1 MATQRPKAEDVG
13 DSGLRL
19 GGGALAGLSGVGIL
33 AVFMAQNLDD
43 VTVHFLVW
51 DFACPVWLLILGA
64 AVLGGLVWFGIGL
77 VRTRRRRKDRRE
89 DRRSRRRE

>member
-1 MATQRPKAEDVG
+1 MAQRQNAEDVG

-33 AVFMAQNLDD
+33 AVFMAQNRDD
-43 VTVHFLVW
+43 VTVSFLVW

-64 AVLGGLVWFGIGL
+64 AVLGGLVWFAVGL
-77 VRTRRRRKDRRE
+77 VRTRRRRKERRQ